1 MKTLS
6 LKLPD
11 ELAARLSHAVRKQG
25 QTQSELVRK
34 AVERYLRD
42 SHKAVE
48 GCVLD
53 LCADLAGCVRGSAD
67 LSSNRKH
74 LRGYGE

>member
-11 ELAARLSHAVRKQG
+11 ELAARLSHAVRKKG
-25 QTQSELVRK
+25 QSQSELLRQ
-34 AVERYLRD
+34 AIERYLRE
-42 SHKAVE
+42 SHKATE
-48 GCVLD
+48 GSVLD
-53 LCADLAGCVRGSAD
+53 LCADLAGCVRGPVD
-67 LSSNRKH
+67 LSSSRKH